1 MTRMLYQTQKKTLQL
16 LFHALILSV
25 LLLLQSCMPTS
36 TAPSL
41 NAGNNSATT
50 NTQAPTF
57 GEPVYPFQGIFVQE
71 GVVRSS
77 TNFSIP
83 LDFNDSFL
91 IRGESLSKMLRT
103 LPNST
108 KFCLSAK
115 FNYTPGSD
123 KFLVLSAKPK
133 SFTDF
138 VNKTTEFFL
147 QVEPSND
154 TANQNDCLSYNLTSS
169 LLLGAS
175 NPSVH
180 FSLTQLCTNC
190 SSIITSSGLL
200 LHFVNGEEVPNL
212 SLKSIL
218 MTISGSLSNSG
229 SSCSD
234 STACKARGFDC
245 CLEAQCVNDGAIR
258 PGAITQ
264 TGFLNAQEDVSS
276 NPDRFVVYPQF
287 YFVCGTRPSSVGED
301 SNDTTLDPD
310 YGAQVRLLELSQLH
324 QCLNKVDGEFS
335 HCTLKYSAPKMPG
348 TFSGAAE
355 GFKDDIN
362 FSMLN
367 PTLGSGTKANN
378 IVKIIYGGKTIY
390 DGTAPLAPADGTFG
404 PSNDDLSLTQ
414 SVSLNLTLPQN
425 AKDGNLYLTYK
436 IDGSCEKLSSNM
448 AKCTKTYIQAS
459 SDSSSTMWHDSS
471 KTYLLPSYADTSGT
485 ANLIVKVSGV
495 VVPEG
500 TTTWSKLQSPN
511 RVVFS
516 GNYQIYQNQVVEI
529 TYFVTANSQ
538 ELTKFKTLA
547 QERVNSV
554 CSCTGSS
561 KCNLRPVIASDKVSV
576 TDYECVYPMAETG
589 EPPVNQT
596 VYVSNK
602 NISHRY
608 FDANGVSYD
617 ADYGDALDPELTSF
631 SYINNNI
638 LKPNNVNQ
646 YVGFNEI
653 YGQFAKSGNFLA
665 KPAKMVRV
673 KKDKLYDIIS
683 ANGSFSSCITC
694 GNDYYSILQKIFPQN
709 FSGQAGG
716 YSPDNFTTQ
725 RENSSSLYRS
735 DDLLFGR
742 ACFVPAT
749 MIPWTHIQ
757 AESPRDQRRA
767 RLTAQHFLFAN
778 GYNRDWFGFDYGSLI
793 GSFDGVNWFSIGNQ
807 RRIKAVTGK
816 LYLAVNAYLGDLNV
830 DNNFNVTVAEASTY
844 SSDIPDHDT
853 ESDGAE
859 CQKSHFCSND
869 NDCFRQLGYDYSC
882 QNITGLTTNWPQFDA
897 TGSELVGSNLRTLS
911 SLVGGTNGQSKRC
924 VYRGRGAP
932 CIRDLNNLASS
943 NFNSSS
949 LVGTAMC
956 SHNNSCVPLTTTGRF
971 NDRIARF
978 ASTPLAQNLSEA
990 SPTLSDIVGL
1000 GARII
1005 LRPFD
1010 YFGTKNTPDV
1020 ARTTL
1025 ASNSVSSICIPG
1037 KDVNA
1042 GTDTW
1047 NLNLRHPSTRTDTS
1061 DKILGIGPTT
1071 ASQSLK
1077 SLDACPATDDSG
1089 QSLQTKRETLGA
1101 PGVSAFTISQNMSTN
1116 LLDLAPLR
1124 SQNIFSSLNG
1134 AQVTATGYQKNA
1146 CLRAPGATCFSDLEC
1161 APSNFAAGKIKS
1173 LNLTSLLNSAEI
1185 KFWEEEL
1192 VCGNPDFR
1200 FVSPGNKN
1208 PEFNLKKN
1216 KCCREYGKT
1225 ITVFTQTPSSSALT
1239 HQWCNSATS
1248 QINVAGVNMSY
1259 TDSKRYSRVHTVYD
1273 KMTCNRAEISASK
1286 TFALSLVALS
1296 PTDRMTQILGQ
1307 YKTLDTLNQR
1317 TCCTN
1322 HWVRSFSAENGGG
1335 HAFEKAKLQN
1345 IDKFMFQNI
1354 SWEPDDTNAVVS
1366 DPDSDFE
1373 CAPDQYLNA
1382 SCEIKSLTPQEEEK
1396 YLTWAGSLELIGI
1409 PQVAIKTNDQ
1419 IFKLVD
1425 DSQKKIKDGTLLPLT
1440 DSSGLNIMRSDS
1452 LSNNNND
1459 FTDSSGKKFISATNY
1474 IQLNMTGS
1482 QKNNMKKVFS
1492 ENEFNCCIPSGQE
1505 LPENITPGE
1514 CCTGFS
1520 AKINSQ
1526 KICCLPDFTDVTLY
1540 LNRYVSSEG
1549 RGLSDSAYD
1558 PATGYIKD
1566 PAQVSLMAA
1575 QKRLCCSGQTMTGV
1589 AISQLPIPLTG
1600 NTFKPADANAK
1611 VRRFTYRTDAVD
1623 NNEETGSVGSLYD
1636 AGVRWNNHVYCVPE
1650 GLKPK

>member
-1 MTRMLYQTQKKTLQL
+1 MTRMLYQDQKKIISPI
-16 LFHALILSV
+16 FHALMFSV
-25 LLLLQSCMPTS
+25 LFLFQSCMPTS

-41 NAGNNSATT
+41 NLGSNSSTT
-50 NTQAPTF
+50 PTPVTPTYAEPTF
-57 GEPVYPFQGIFVQE
+57 PLPGIFVQE
-71 GVVRSS
+71 GALRSS

-91 IRGESLSKMLRT
+91 IRGKELSQFLRT

-108 KFCLSAK
+108 KFCLSGK

-123 KFLVLSAKPK
+123 KFLLLSAKPK
-133 SFTDF
+133 SFTDL
-138 VNKTTEFFL
+138 VNKTTEFYL
-147 QVEPSND
+147 QVEPGND
-154 TANQNDCLSYNLTSS
+154 ISNQNDCLSYNLTST
-169 LLLGAS
+169 LLFGAN

-190 SSIITSSGLL
+190 SSIITSSGLIL
-200 LHFVNGEEVPNL
+200 YFVNGEEVPNI
-212 SLKSIL
+212 SLRSIL
-218 MTISGSLSNSG
+218 MTISGSLTNSTN
-229 SSCSD
+229 SCSD

-245 CLEAQCVNDGAIR
+245 CLEAQCVNDGAVR
-258 PGAITQ
+258 PGAMSQ
-264 TGFLNAQEDVSS
+264 PGFLNAQEDVSS

-287 YFVCGTRPSSVGED
+287 YFVCGTRPNTIGND
-301 SNDTTLDPD
+301 SNDTSLDPD
-310 YGAQVRLLELSQLH
+310 YDAQTRLLEFSQLY

-348 TFSGAAE
+348 TFSAATE
-355 GFKDDIN
+355 GFKDDVN
-362 FSMLN
+362 FSSLN
-367 PTLGSGTKANN
+367 PTLGSGTKVNN

-390 DGTAPLAPADGTFG
+390 DGSSALNANDGTFG
-404 PSNDDLSLTQ
+404 SPNDDLSLAQ
-414 SVSLNLTLPQN
+414 SVSLNLSLPQN

-436 IDGSCEKLSSNM
+436 IDGTCERLSSNM
-448 AKCTKTYIQAS
+448 AKCTKTYVQSS
-459 SDSSSTMWHDSS
+459 SDTSSTTWHDSS

-500 TTTWSKLQSPN
+500 ISTWSKSQGPN
-511 RVVFS
+511 RIVFS
-516 GNYQIYQNQVVEI
+516 NNFEIFQNQIVEI
-529 TYFVTANSQ
+529 TYFVTSNSQ
-538 ELTKFKTLA
+538 ELTRFKTLA
-547 QERVNSV
+547 QERVNTV
-554 CSCTGSS
+554 CSCTSSS
-561 KCNLRPVIASDKVSV
+561 KCNLRPVIGNDKVSV
-576 TDYECVYPMAETG
+576 TDYECIYPMADSG

-602 NISHRY
+602 NIAHRY
-608 FDANGVSYD
+608 FDANGVHYD
-617 ADYGDALDPELTSF
+617 TDYGDALEPELNSF
-631 SYINNNI
+631 SYLSNNI

-646 YVGFNEI
+646 YIGFNEI
-653 YGQFAKSGNFLA
+653 YGQFAKSGNFVSR
-665 KPAKMVRV
+665 PAKMVKV

-683 ANGSFSSCITC
+683 ASGSFSSCISC
-694 GNDYYSILQKIFPQN
+694 GNDYYSLLQKVFPQN
-709 FSGQAGG
+709 FAGQAGG
-716 YSPDNFTTQ
+716 YTPDNFTAQ
-725 RENSSSLYRS
+725 RENSSSIYRS

-749 MIPWTHIQ
+749 MIPWTHTQ
-757 AESPRDQRRA
+757 AGTPRDQRRA

-793 GSFDGVNWFSIGNQ
+793 GSFDGVNWFSVGNQ
-807 RRIKAVTGK
+807 RRIKASTGK

-844 SSDIPDHDT
+844 SSEIPDHDT

-859 CQKSHFCSND
+859 CQKSHLCSND

-882 QNITGLTTNWPQFDA
+882 QNITGLTTAWPQFDA
-897 TGSELVGSNLRTLS
+897 TGSELVGSTVRTIS
-911 SLVGGTNGQSKRC
+911 SIIGGTNGQSKRC

-932 CIRDLNNLASS
+932 CIRDLNNLTSS
-943 NFNSSS
+943 NFNNSSM
-949 LVGTAMC
+949 VGTAMC

-971 NDRIARF
+971 NDRISRF

-990 SPTLSDIVGL
+990 APTLSDIVGL

-1010 YFGTKNTPDV
+1010 YFGTKNVPDL

-1025 ASNSVSSICIPG
+1025 ATNSVSSICIPG
-1037 KDVNA
+1037 RDVNA

-1047 NLNLRHPSTRTDTS
+1047 NLNLRLPSTRTDTS

-1071 ASQSLK
+1071 ASQSSK
-1077 SLDACPATDDSG
+1077 SLDACPATDNSG
-1089 QSLQTKRETLGA
+1089 QSLQTKKETLGTQ
-1101 PGVSAFTISQNMSTN
+1101 GVSAFTISQNLSTN

-1124 SQNIFSSLNG
+1124 AQNIFSSING
-1134 AQVTATGYQKNA
+1134 AQVTTIGYQKNA

-1161 APSNFAAGKIKS
+1161 APSEFIAAKVKT
-1173 LNLTSLLNSAEI
+1173 LNLSSLLNPAEI

-1192 VCGNPDFR
+1192 VCGNPDFK

-1208 PEFNLKKN
+1208 PEFNIKKN

-1225 ITVFTQTPSSSALT
+1225 LTVFTQTAGSA
-1239 HQWCNSATS
+1239 HQWCNNVSST
-1248 QINVAGVNMSY
+1248 INVAGVNQSY
-1259 TDSKRYSRVHTVYD
+1259 TASSRYSRVHTAYD
-1273 KMTCNRAEISASK
+1273 KMTCDRTKVDQASK
-1286 TFALSLVALS
+1286 TFALSMVAGS
-1296 PTDRMTQILGQ
+1296 ATDRWVQILGQ

-1322 HWVRSFSAENGGG
+1322 HWVRSFSTENGGG
-1335 HAFEKAKLQN
+1335 HAFEKSKLQN
-1345 IDKFMFQNI
+1345 IDKTMFRNI
-1354 SWEPDDTNAVVS
+1354 SWEADDKDSVVP
-1366 DPDSDFE
+1366 DPDSAFE
-1373 CAPDQYLNA
+1373 CGADQYLNA
-1382 SCEIKSLTPQEEEK
+1382 SCEIKNLTPLEEEK
-1396 YLTWAGSLELIGI
+1396 YLTWAASLELVGI

-1419 IFKLVD
+1419 IFMLVNDNQDTPSANEPLRESTGAPIMLKSSASNPDFIED
-1425 DSQKKIKDGTLLPLT
+1425 DKRYI
-1440 DSSGLNIMRSDS
+1440 SG
-1452 LSNNNND
+1452 
-1459 FTDSSGKKFISATNY
+1459 TNY
-1474 IQLNMTGS
+1474 TQLNMSGS
-1482 QKNNMKKVFS
+1482 GKNSMKKVFS

-1514 CCTGFS
+1514 CCTGFN
-1520 AKINSQ
+1520 AKINGQ

-1575 QKRLCCSGQTMTGV
+1575 QKNLCCSGQTMTGV
-1589 AISQLPIPLTG
+1589 AISQLPIPLINGTISP
-1600 NTFKPADANAK
+1600 NANAK
-1611 VRRFTYRTDAVD
+1611 VRRFTYRNDDVD
-1623 NNEETGSVGSLYD
+1623 NNEETGSVGAIFD
-1636 AGVRWNNHVYCVPE
+1636 AGVRWNNHVYCVPA